1 MFHGRTAYEDHPEF
15 ERRRHMLRLWLRA
28 GSWPLLPVNQR
39 PHSDEDHALWE
50 RQRRPFMEL
59 PSRFFADVEI
69 RRRA

>member
-1 MFHGRTAYEDHPEF
+1 
-15 ERRRHMLRLWLRA
+15 MLRLWLRA